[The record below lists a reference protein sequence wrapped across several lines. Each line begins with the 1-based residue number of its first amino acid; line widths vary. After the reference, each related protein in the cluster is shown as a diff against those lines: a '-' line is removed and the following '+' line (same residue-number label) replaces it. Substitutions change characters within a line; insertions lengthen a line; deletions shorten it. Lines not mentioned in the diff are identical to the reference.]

1 MGRYNMKLRL
11 LLIFVL
17 AFFTSHISAQLPG
30 GEDSFSVDSD
40 YKIISRDTT
49 TYVAPTEIIIQ
60 KDSIYDPLRV
70 VTNKFG
76 KNWFAFATAGVQTFR
91 GDFSNLG
98 KFSGTLSPAF
108 SVGVGKW
115 FTPGVAIKLEA
126 IKSSTRGYS
135 SQEHPHYS
143 YGDLM
148 HSKDGI
154 PYYKMKTGWWDFSAG
169 AIFNVTRMIYGYE
182 GFGSGRLMNQFM
194 FSAGIGIVH
203 HTGYAHSY
211 GSDNELSAHLELQY
225 TRFFTKSKMVS
236 LDIKLRGLFYHS
248 NHDGEWGQ
256 GDYVAQKVDYNAGL
270 NVGLTFYLDKRSNN
284 GWSKSTTRLYQRDFR
299 ENTIYIVEEK
309 QAPAPK
315 MQIGTLTFFVFYPNN
330 YSGRNDAPLVADSPV
345 NAIDY
350 LAGGIFTQN
359 QYVNTSTITSKLLTG
374 ASLNGQPIVD
384 IPTEKADNKFT
395 IDFIPR
401 GYEIQ
406 KDAPMS
412 LSLLPEDM
420 IKFREKAGY
429 FYAPIFDGQHV
440 WMYRVDNATLG
451 QQLADAANY
460 NETQSFGLNSRKG
473 FDLLKENM
481 QISPDDKL
489 VTFADMYAAVN
500 DNTGYISEYTD
511 SQTVDYIKNVLNNGV
526 ITMIQVEG
534 FATSQDN
541 SAGTEKALERNMA
554 LSQYRASTVVEWLK
568 NGNQK
573 LNDAAAQI
581 YLINDNSTSPIRKI
595 NDSST
600 RGLNAKLNRFVKVR
614 IHYMIK

>member
-1 MGRYNMKLRL
+1 MKLRL
-11 LLIFVL
+11 LLILVL
-17 AFFTSHISAQLPG
+17 TFLTSRIDAQSTG
-30 GEDSFSVDSD
+30 GDSSFGSNRD
-40 YKIISRDTT
+40 YKILSMDTT
-49 TYVAPTEIIIQ
+49 TYVAPTETIVQ
-60 KDSIYDPLRV
+60 RDSIYDPLRV

-76 KNWFAFATAGVQTFR
+76 KNWFAFVSAGVHTFR

-98 KFSGTLSPAF
+98 KFSGTLSPEY
-108 SVGVGKW
+108 SIGVGKW

-126 IKSSTRGYS
+126 MKSSTRGYT

-143 YGDLM
+143 YGDLL
-148 HSKDGI
+148 HSKDGV

-169 AIFNVTRMIYGYE
+169 AVFNLTRMIYGYE

-211 GSDNELSAHLELQY
+211 GSDNELSAHLGLQY
-225 TRFFTKSKMVS
+225 TRFFTKSKMIS
-236 LDIKLRGLFYHS
+236 LDIKLRGMFYHS

-256 GDYVAQKVDYNAGL
+256 GDYAAQKIDYNLGL
-270 NVGLTFYLDKRSNN
+270 NLGLTFYLDKRANN
-284 GWSKSTTRLYQRDFR
+284 GWSKSTTRLYQRDYR
-299 ENTIYIVEEK
+299 ENTIYITEEK
-309 QAPAPK
+309 QATAAK
-315 MQIGTLTFFVFYPNN
+315 MEIGTLTFFVFYPNN
-330 YSGRNDAPLVADSPV
+330 YSGRNDAPLVEDSPV
-345 NAIDY
+345 NAVDY

-359 QYVNTSTITSKLLTG
+359 QYVNTSTITSKLLAG

-384 IPTEKADNKFT
+384 IPTEKADHNFV

-420 IKFREKAGY
+420 INFRERAGY
-429 FYAPIFDGQHV
+429 YYAPIFDGKHV

-460 NETQSFGLNSRKG
+460 NETESFGLNSRKG
-473 FDLLKENM
+473 YDIIKENM
-481 QISPDDKL
+481 QVSADDRL

-500 DNTGYISEYTD
+500 ENTGYISDYTD
-511 SQTVDYIKNVLNNGV
+511 SQSVEHIKNVLNNGV

-541 SAGTEKALERNMA
+541 SAGAEKAQERNMA
-554 LSQYRASTVVEWLK
+554 LSQYRASTIIEWLK
-568 NGNQK
+568 NGNSK
-573 LNDAAAQI
+573 LNDAASQI
-581 YLINDNSTSPIRKI
+581 YLLNENYSSPIRTIK
-595 NDSST
+595 DTST

-614 IHYMIK
+614 IHYMIR

>member
-1 MGRYNMKLRL
+1 MSVNKYKA
-11 LLIFVL
+11 LIFIFIWSFLVPSL
-17 AFFTSHISAQLPG
+17 FAQSSEEPG
-30 GEDSFSVDSD
+30 IIYGRPDYSVVS
-40 YKIISRDTT
+40 IDTVST
-49 TYVAPTEIIIQ
+49 TAPTEIII
-60 KDSIYDPLRV
+60 KRDSIYDPLRV

-76 KNWFAFATAGVQTFR
+76 KNWFAFATAGVHSFR

-98 KFSGTLSPAF
+98 KFSGTLSPEF
-108 SVGVGKW
+108 SIGVGKW
-115 FTPGVAIKLEA
+115 FTPGVALKLEA
-126 IKSSTRGYS
+126 IKSETRGYS

-154 PYYKMKTGWWDFSAG
+154 GYYKMKTGWWDFSAG
-169 AIFNVTRMIYGYE
+169 AILNLTRLIYGYE
-182 GFGSGRLMNQFM
+182 GFGSNKLMNQFLV
-194 FSAGIGIVH
+194 SAGLGVVH
-203 HTGYAHSY
+203 HTGYRHSY

-225 TRFFTKSKMVS
+225 SRFFTKSKMVS
-236 LDIKLRGLFYHS
+236 LDLKLRGLFYHS

-256 GDYVAQKVDYNAGL
+256 GDYAAHKVDYSAGL
-270 NVGLTFYLDKRSNN
+270 NIGLTFYLDKRANN
-284 GWSKSTTRLYQRDFR
+284 GWSNSTTRLYQRDYR
-299 ENTIYIVEEK
+299 EDKIYIVEEK
-309 QAPAPK
+309 KADEAK
-315 MQIGTLTFFVFYPNN
+315 IEVGTLTFFVFYPNN
-330 YSGRNDAPLVADSPV
+330 YSGRNDAPLIADSPV

-359 QYVNTSTITSKLLTG
+359 QYENTGAITSRLLSG
-374 ASLNGQPIVD
+374 ASLNGQPIRD
-384 IPTEKADNKFT
+384 IPTEKADRNFE
-395 IDFIPR
+395 INFIPR

-406 KDAPMS
+406 TDAPMS

-420 IKFREKAGY
+420 MNFREKAGY
-429 FYAPIFDGQHV
+429 YYAPIFDGKHV

-473 FDLLKENM
+473 YNIVKENM
-481 QISPDDKL
+481 QVSPDDRL

-500 DNTGYISEYTD
+500 ENTGYISEYTD
-511 SQTVDYIKNVLNNGV
+511 SQSVEYIKNILNNGV

-541 SAGTEKALERNMA
+541 SNGAEKAIERNMA

-568 NGNQK
+568 NENQK
-573 LNDAAAQI
+573 LNDAASQI
-581 YLINDNSTSPIRKI
+581 YLLNEGLSSPIRII

-614 IHYMIK
+614 IHYMVR

>member
-1 MGRYNMKLRL
+1 MKLRL

-17 AFFTSHISAQLPG
+17 TFITSQIFAQISG
-30 GEDSFSVDSD
+30 SGDSFSAGND
-40 YKIISRDTT
+40 YKIISADTS
-49 TYVAPTEIIIQ
+49 TYIAPTEIIIQ
-60 KDSIYDPLRV
+60 RDSIYDPLRV

-76 KNWFAFATAGVQTFR
+76 KNWFAFATAGVHTFR

-98 KFSGTLSPAF
+98 KFNGTLSPAY
-108 SVGVGKW
+108 SVGFGKW

-148 HSKDGI
+148 HSKDGV

-225 TRFFTKSKMVS
+225 TRFFTKSKMMS
-236 LDIKLRGLFYHS
+236 LDLKLRGLFYHS

-256 GDYVAQKVDYNAGL
+256 GDYAAQKVDYNLGL
-270 NVGLTFYLDKRSNN
+270 NIGLTFYLDKRSNN
-284 GWSKSTTRLYQRDFR
+284 GWGKSTTRLYQRDYR
-299 ENTIYIVEEK
+299 ENTIYIIEEK
-309 QAPAPK
+309 QATAAK
-315 MQIGTLTFFVFYPNN
+315 MEIGTLTFFVFYPNN
-330 YSGRNDAPLVADSPV
+330 YSGRNDAPIIADSPV

-359 QYVNTSTITSKLLTG
+359 QYLNTSTITSKLLTR

-384 IPTEKADNKFT
+384 IPTEKADKKFV

-420 IKFREKAGY
+420 INFRDKAGFY
-429 FYAPIFDGQHV
+429 YAPIFDGQHV

-473 FDLLKENM
+473 YNIIKENM
-481 QISPDDKL
+481 NISPDDRL

-500 DNTGYISEYTD
+500 ENTGYISDYTD
-511 SQTVDYIKNVLNNGV
+511 AQSVDYIKNILNNGV

-541 SAGTEKALERNMA
+541 SPGAEKALERNMA
-554 LSQYRASTVVEWLK
+554 LSQNRATTVVEWLK

-573 LNDAAAQI
+573 LNDAASQI
-581 YLINDNSTSPIRKI
+581 YLLNESMSSPIRKI
-595 NDSST
+595 NDPST

-614 IHYMIK
+614 IHYMVK

>member
-1 MGRYNMKLRL
+1 MGRNNMKLRL
-11 LLIFVL
+11 LLILVL
-17 AFFTSHISAQLPG
+17 TFLTSRIDAQSTG
-30 GEDSFSVDSD
+30 GDSSFGSNRD
-40 YKIISRDTT
+40 YKILSMDTT
-49 TYVAPTEIIIQ
+49 TYVAPTETIVQ
-60 KDSIYDPLRV
+60 RDSIYDPLRV

-76 KNWFAFATAGVQTFR
+76 KNWFAFISAGVHTFR

-98 KFSGTLSPAF
+98 KFSGTLSPEY
-108 SVGVGKW
+108 SIGVGKW

-126 IKSSTRGYS
+126 MKSSTRGYT

-143 YGDLM
+143 YGDLL
-148 HSKDGI
+148 HSKDGV

-169 AIFNVTRMIYGYE
+169 AIFNLTRMIYGYE

-211 GSDNELSAHLELQY
+211 GSDNELSAHLGLQY
-225 TRFFTKSKMVS
+225 TRFFTKSKMIS
-236 LDIKLRGLFYHS
+236 LDIKLRGMFYHS

-256 GDYVAQKVDYNAGL
+256 GDYAAQKIDYNLGL
-270 NVGLTFYLDKRSNN
+270 NLGLTFYLDKRANN
-284 GWSKSTTRLYQRDFR
+284 GWSKSTTRLYQRDYR
-299 ENTIYIVEEK
+299 ENTIYITEEK
-309 QAPAPK
+309 QATAAK
-315 MQIGTLTFFVFYPNN
+315 MEIGTLTFFVFYPNN
-330 YSGRNDAPLVADSPV
+330 YSGRNDAPLVEDSPV
-345 NAIDY
+345 NAVDY

-359 QYVNTSTITSKLLTG
+359 QYVNTSTITSKLLAE

-384 IPTEKADNKFT
+384 IPTEKADHNFV

-420 IKFREKAGY
+420 INFRERAGY
-429 FYAPIFDGQHV
+429 YYAPIFDGKHV

-460 NETQSFGLNSRKG
+460 NETESFGLNSRKG
-473 FDLLKENM
+473 YDIIKENM
-481 QISPDDKL
+481 QVSADDRL

-500 DNTGYISEYTD
+500 ENTGYISDYTD
-511 SQTVDYIKNVLNNGV
+511 SQSVEHIKNVLNNGV

-541 SAGTEKALERNMA
+541 SAGAEKAQERNMA
-554 LSQYRASTVVEWLK
+554 LSQYRASTIIEWLK
-568 NGNQK
+568 NGNSK
-573 LNDAAAQI
+573 LNDAASQI
-581 YLINDNSTSPIRKI
+581 YLLNENYSSPIRTI
-595 NDSST
+595 NDTST

-614 IHYMIK
+614 IHYMIR

>member
-1 MGRYNMKLRL
+1 MGRNNMKLRL
-11 LLIFVL
+11 LLILVL
-17 AFFTSHISAQLPG
+17 TFLTSRIDAQSTG
-30 GEDSFSVDSD
+30 GDSSFGSNRD
-40 YKIISRDTT
+40 YKILSMDTT
-49 TYVAPTEIIIQ
+49 TYVAPTETIVQ
-60 KDSIYDPLRV
+60 RDSIYDPLRV

-76 KNWFAFATAGVQTFR
+76 KNWFAFVSAGVHTFR

-98 KFSGTLSPAF
+98 KFSGTLSPEY
-108 SVGVGKW
+108 SIGVGKW

-126 IKSSTRGYS
+126 MKSSTRGYT

-143 YGDLM
+143 YGDLL
-148 HSKDGI
+148 HSKDGV

-169 AIFNVTRMIYGYE
+169 AVFNLTRMIYGYE

-211 GSDNELSAHLELQY
+211 GSDNELSAHLGLQY
-225 TRFFTKSKMVS
+225 TRFFTKSKMIS
-236 LDIKLRGLFYHS
+236 LDIKLRGMFYHS

-256 GDYVAQKVDYNAGL
+256 GDYAAQKIDYNLGL
-270 NVGLTFYLDKRSNN
+270 NLGLTFYLDKRANN
-284 GWSKSTTRLYQRDFR
+284 GWSKSTTRLYQRDYR
-299 ENTIYIVEEK
+299 ENTIYITEEK
-309 QAPAPK
+309 QATAAK
-315 MQIGTLTFFVFYPNN
+315 MEIGTLTFFVFYPNN
-330 YSGRNDAPLVADSPV
+330 YSGRNDAPLVEDSPV
-345 NAIDY
+345 NAVDY

-359 QYVNTSTITSKLLTG
+359 QYVNTSTITSKLLAG

-384 IPTEKADNKFT
+384 IPTEKADHNFV

-420 IKFREKAGY
+420 INFRERAGY
-429 FYAPIFDGQHV
+429 YYAPIFDGKHV

-460 NETQSFGLNSRKG
+460 NETESFGLNSRKG
-473 FDLLKENM
+473 YDIIKENM
-481 QISPDDKL
+481 QVSADDRL

-500 DNTGYISEYTD
+500 ENTGYISDYTD
-511 SQTVDYIKNVLNNGV
+511 SQSVEHIKNVLNNGV

-541 SAGTEKALERNMA
+541 SAGAEKAQERNMA
-554 LSQYRASTVVEWLK
+554 LSQYRASTIIEWLK
-568 NGNQK
+568 NGNSK
-573 LNDAAAQI
+573 LNDAASQI
-581 YLINDNSTSPIRKI
+581 YLLNENYSSPIRTIK
-595 NDSST
+595 DTST

-614 IHYMIK
+614 IHYMIR